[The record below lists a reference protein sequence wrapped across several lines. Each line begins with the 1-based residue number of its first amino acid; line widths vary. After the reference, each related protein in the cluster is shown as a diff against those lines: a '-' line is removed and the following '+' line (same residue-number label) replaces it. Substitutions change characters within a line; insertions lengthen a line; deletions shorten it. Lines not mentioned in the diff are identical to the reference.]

1 MTKAT
6 FLDRDG
12 VLCRHRPDYVKSWDE
27 FQFLPGVIESLR
39 ELASLNHP
47 IIVVTNQSCIGR
59 GIVRAETVDDINS
72 RMVNEIHKSGGRIDG
87 VFLCPHHPEAGC
99 KCRKPG
105 TGMIDKAVKQLGL
118 NPAESWVVGDN
129 ISDIQMGRKA
139 GCRTILVRS
148 GLGETFIT
156 EAKKLSP
163 PPLIVKDLAKAVKI
177 IIHDAKSD
185 DLAKSHHCAPGGR
198 PNQ

>member
-99 KCRKPG
+99 TANAG
-105 TGMIDKAVKQLGL
+105 NQVLG
-118 NPAESWVVGDN
+118 
-129 ISDIQMGRKA
+129 
-139 GCRTILVRS
+139 
-148 GLGETFIT
+148 
-156 EAKKLSP
+156 
-163 PPLIVKDLAKAVKI
+163 
-177 IIHDAKSD
+177 
-185 DLAKSHHCAPGGR
+185 
-198 PNQ
+198 